1 MAKVLEG
8 NYANRTVSA
17 NKAQKKSAG
26 RFAKLYRQYDYD
38 SMIFQE
44 RVEKAKEQE
53 DGRTGEN
60 RGGGRDQDSG
70 EK

>member
-1 MAKVLEG
+1 MAKVLAG

-26 RFAKLYRQYDYD
+26 RFANFTERQYDYD

-44 RVEKAKEQE
+44 RVEKAKEQV
-53 DGRTGEN
+53 
-60 RGGGRDQDSG
+60 
-70 EK
+70 